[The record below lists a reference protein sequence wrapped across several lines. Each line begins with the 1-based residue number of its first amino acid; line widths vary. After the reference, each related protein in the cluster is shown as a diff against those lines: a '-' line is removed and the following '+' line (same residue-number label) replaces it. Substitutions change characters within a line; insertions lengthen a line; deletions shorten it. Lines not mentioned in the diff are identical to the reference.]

1 MKDDKNIFD
10 HETAGIS
17 DAIRL
22 VGELEHIRAHALR
35 SAVVAEGTDDEMFYL
50 VLAQQ
55 AKEMRRE
62 FMQDQFPHI
71 DSKLWCLCKSAATLR
86 QIAYEGWRDK
96 AEQLKLIDNMVD
108 GIWGKALDK
117 DLSGCEVCKEDKGE
131 IQLSHDNMQNSKVR
145 KRSKS
150 KGTM

>member
-1 MKDDKNIFD
+1 MKDDKTTFD
-10 HETAGIS
+10 HQTAGIS

-35 SAVVAEGTDDEMFYL
+35 SAVVAEGTEDEMFYL

-62 FMQDQFPHI
+62 FMQDHFPKI

-86 QIAYEGWRDK
+86 QIAYEGWGSK
-96 AEQLKLIDNMVD
+96 AENLKRIDNMVD
-108 GIWGKALDK
+108 EIWGKALGK
-117 DLSGCEVCKEDKGE
+117 DLSGCEACKEDKKKE
-131 IQLSHDNMQNSKVR
+131 S
-145 KRSKS
+145 
-150 KGTM
+150 